1 MSVARAEAKRHIY
14 RCLSTMVRAD
24 LDGGAV
30 YIHELVDDDE
40 AESAY
45 EGKKLRREVVEDLV
59 QEISEELS
67 KRAEPRKK
75 L

>member
-1 MSVARAEAKRHIY
+1 
-14 RCLSTMVRAD
+14 MVRAD